1 MHYNFTVAE
10 GVEFPTPANAS
21 RRGDS
26 RLLDNQAMAI
36 IDDCVKTCGRLR
48 TRKGAALF
56 RSTWAFFEFLDLGHI
71 GSDASRV
78 LAFPRTIAT
87 FRLGGVMVL
96 RHVTLLGFFSVA
108 EILLDRKVT
117 GVMRDDDITV
127 D

>member
-1 MHYNFTVAE
+1 M
-10 GVEFPTPANAS
+10 
-21 RRGDS
+21 
-26 RLLDNQAMAI
+26 AM

-96 RHVTLLGFFSVA
+96 RHVTLLSFFSVA